1 MKTVTGLAAFATLAL
16 GGCAFPVDEG
26 YFFQP
31 PRVEHKATDPSQMHI
46 DGEEKITGPFA
57 DDKFL
62 QGRSPLL
69 AGHLPAKIKHDFVP
83 LGGERIAISRI
94 TSAKSDGTE
103 PLILYCGG
111 NAGDRTHSGLN
122 FTDKVLPWGEVV
134 MFDYPGYGDSTGAAR
149 MRFMTPVQKE
159 MPAYIDELAKGRP
172 LVFWGHSLGGL
183 ICPEIARLSREVDAI
198 VIETS
203 APSSLALANTR
214 KPGFASFVSLD
225 LVDGLSD
232 YDTPKALADFSGP
245 ILVLG
250 AGKDAVIPVRQ
261 ARDLADQ
268 LKAAGRKVEYHE
280 YAQASHASAAMNSL
294 FAKDARSFFESVS
307 DLRH

>member
-1 MKTVTGLAAFATLAL
+1 MRACLTAISGLALAA
-16 GGCAFPVDEG
+16 CAFPVDES
-26 YFFQP
+26 YFFKPQK
-31 PRVEHKATDPSQMHI
+31 VERKATDPSQMRI
-46 DGEEKITGPFA
+46 NGEEKLTGPFA

-69 AGHLPAKIKHDFVP
+69 AGHLPVKVKHDFIT
-83 LGGERIAISRI
+83 LGGERIAVSRI

-111 NAGDRTHSGLN
+111 NASDRINSGLVN
-122 FTDKVLPWGEVV
+122 ADKTLPWGEVL
-134 MFDYPGYGDSTGAAR
+134 MFDYPGYGDSTGEAR
-149 MRFMTPVQKE
+149 MEFMTPVQKD
-159 MPAYIDELAKGRP
+159 MPAYIDSLAKGRP

-183 ICPEIARLSREVDAI
+183 ICPEIARNSREVDAI

-225 LVDGLSD
+225 LVDGLGD
-232 YDTPKALADFSGP
+232 YDTPKALANFDGP
-245 ILVLG
+245 IFVLG
-250 AGKDAVIPVRQ
+250 AGKDAVIPVQQ
-261 ARDLADQ
+261 ARDLADR
-268 LKAAGRKVEYHE
+268 LKAEGRKVEYRE
-280 YAQASHASAAMNSL
+280 YAPASHSNSAMNSA
-294 FAKDARSFFESVS
+294 FAKDGLAFFKSVA

>member
-1 MKTVTGLAAFATLAL
+1 MRAGISIAVLGALVL

-26 YFFQP
+26 YFFKPQA
-31 PRVEHKATDPSQMHI
+31 VAQKATDPSQMRI
-46 DGEEKITGPFA
+46 KGEEKIVGPFA

-69 AGHLPAKIKHDFVP
+69 AGHLPAKIKHDFVT
-83 LGGERIAISRI
+83 LGGERIAVSRV

-111 NAGDRTHSGLN
+111 NASDRIHSGL
-122 FTDKVLPWGEVV
+122 TISDKVLPWGEVL
-134 MFDYPGYGDSTGAAR
+134 MFDYPGYGDSTGEAS
-149 MRFMTPVQKE
+149 MEHMSPMQKE
-159 MPAYIDELAKGRP
+159 MPAYIDLLARGRP

-225 LVDGLSD
+225 LAEGLED
-232 YDTPKALADFSGP
+232 YDTPKALAGFDGP

-250 AGKDAVIPVRQ
+250 AGKDAVIPVQQ

-268 LKAAGRKVEYHE
+268 LNAAGRKVEYRE
-280 YAQASHASAAMNSL
+280 YAPASHGSAAMNSA
-294 FAKDARSFFESVS
+294 FAKDAVVFFESVS

>member
-1 MKTVTGLAAFATLAL
+1 MKIGISVAALGALAL

-26 YFFQP
+26 YFFKPQ
-31 PRVEHKATDPSQMHI
+31 RVAHKATDPSQMRI
-46 DGEEKITGPFA
+46 EGEEKITGPFA

-69 AGHLPAKIKHDFVP
+69 TGHLPARIRHDFVA

-111 NAGDRTHSGLN
+111 NGSDRIHSGL
-122 FTDKVLPWGEVV
+122 TISDKVLPWGEVL
-134 MFDYPGYGDSTGAAR
+134 MFDYPGYGDSTGAPT
-149 MRFMTPVQKE
+149 MRYMTPLQKE
-159 MPAYIDELAKGRP
+159 MPSYIDGLVKGRP

-183 ICPEIARLSREVDAI
+183 ICPDLARLSTEVDAI

-214 KPGFASFVSLD
+214 KPGIVSFISLD
-225 LVDGLSD
+225 LADGLED
-232 YDTPKALADFSGP
+232 YDTPSALASFTGP
-245 ILVLG
+245 ILILG
-250 AGKDAVIPVRQ
+250 AGKDAVIPVQQ
-261 ARDLADQ
+261 ARNLADQ
-268 LKAAGRKVEYHE
+268 LRAAGRTVDYRE
-280 YAQASHASAAMNSL
+280 YAQASHRSAAMNST
-294 FAKDARSFFESVS
+294 FAKDALVFFGSIA

>member
-1 MKTVTGLAAFATLAL
+1 MKAGIAIAALGVLVL

-26 YFFQP
+26 YFFKPQA
-31 PRVEHKATDPSQMHI
+31 VSHKATDPSQMRI
-46 DGEEKITGPFA
+46 EGEEKIAGPFA
-57 DDKFL
+57 DDNFL

-69 AGHLPAKIKHDFVP
+69 AGHLPAKIRHDIIA

-111 NAGDRTHSGLN
+111 NAGDRIHSGVN
-122 FTDKVLPWGEVV
+122 FTDKVLPWGEVLL
-134 MFDYPGYGDSTGAAR
+134 FDYPGYGDSSGEPT
-149 MRFMTPVQKE
+149 MKHMVPVQKE
-159 MPAYIDELAKGRP
+159 MPAYIDALAKGRP

-203 APSSLALANTR
+203 APSSLSLANTR
-214 KPGFASFVSLD
+214 KPGIVSFIPLD
-225 LVDGLSD
+225 LVDGLDD
-232 YDTPKALADFSGP
+232 YDTPVALANFDGP
-245 ILVLG
+245 IMVLG
-250 AGKDAVIPVRQ
+250 AGKDAVIPVQQ
-261 ARDLADQ
+261 ARNLAEK
-268 LKAAGRKVEYHE
+268 LKADGRKVDYRE
-280 YAQASHASAAMNSL
+280 YAQASHASSAMNSA
-294 FAKDARSFFESVS
+294 FAKDALAFFESVI